1 MKRELT
7 AKEAQEVLEKLEL
20 YLNDLKN
27 RWDHEKTYNENS
39 WFTISRSY
47 ILKATIFIVSILDE
61 LITFVEPI
69 IPEGSD
75 KKIAVMAVV
84 NKLFDHIVTQAF
96 PLWLKPFAET
106 IKSILV
112 GIIISHLIDFIVEK
126 YKSGYWKLNQ
136 DILHK
141 EDVDGKTNEIT
152 QYNM

>member
-7 AKEAQEVLEKLEL
+7 AAEAQDVLEKLEL
-20 YLNDLKN
+20 YLNDLKI
-27 RWDHEKTYNENS
+27 RWDHEKSESANS
-39 WFTISRSY
+39 WFSIPRSY

-84 NKLFDHIVTQAF
+84 NKLFDYIVIQAF

-126 YKSGYWKLNQ
+126 YRSGYWMINLKGSN
-136 DILHK
+136 DT
-141 EDVDGKTNEIT
+141 EDVDGETN
-152 QYNM
+152 